1 MPVVVRL
8 PEPLAMT
15 DDRGG
20 VTNWTPPRQAIQW
33 NYPGSM
39 LSFASGSAIRKI
51 RLA

>member
-1 MPVVVRL
+1 MRL
-8 PEPLAMT
+8 PEPLSMT

-20 VTNWTPPRQAIQW
+20 FTNWTPARQAIQR